1 MVRLTWEVCDMKVK
15 VKCFSTLVKENVCDY
30 KGSTEHEL
38 PAGGT
43 VKDLIAKLGL
53 NMDEIK
59 IIFVNNK
66 EVEAGTVLKEGDQ
79 IGMSPVTGGM

>member
-1 MVRLTWEVCDMKVK
+1 MKVK

-30 KGSTEHEL
+30 KEAGTEYEL

-43 VKDLIAKLGL
+43 VKDLITKLGV
-53 NMDEIK
+53 NSEEIK

-66 EVEAGTVLKEGDQ
+66 EVDIGSALKDGDKV
-79 IGMSPVTGGM
+79 GLSPVTGGM

>member
-1 MVRLTWEVCDMKVK
+1 MKVN
-15 VKCFSTLVKENVCDY
+15 VKCFSTLVKADVCDY
-30 KGSTEHEL
+30 NGSKEHEL

-53 NMDEIK
+53 NMEEIK
-59 IIFVNNK
+59 IIFVNSK
-66 EVEAGTVLKEGDQ
+66 EVDANSVLKEGDQ